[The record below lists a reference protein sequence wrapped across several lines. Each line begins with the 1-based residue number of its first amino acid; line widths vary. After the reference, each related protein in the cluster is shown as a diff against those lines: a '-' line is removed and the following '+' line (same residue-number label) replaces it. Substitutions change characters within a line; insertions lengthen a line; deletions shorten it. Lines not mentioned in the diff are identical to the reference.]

1 MTSLGDGLT
10 QLRPSSA
17 GTDTPACA
25 SATRPSKR
33 ALALT
38 AVREG
43 SRHDQLATHVRP

>member
-1 MTSLGDGLT
+1 MTSLGAGLT
-10 QLRPSSA
+10 QLRRSSPGA
-17 GTDTPACA
+17 DAPGCA